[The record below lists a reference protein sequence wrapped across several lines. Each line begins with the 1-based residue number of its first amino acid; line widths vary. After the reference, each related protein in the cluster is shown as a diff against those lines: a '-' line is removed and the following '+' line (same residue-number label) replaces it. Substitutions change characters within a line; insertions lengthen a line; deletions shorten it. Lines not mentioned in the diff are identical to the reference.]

1 MYSTP
6 QILKG
11 KQAKF
16 NSKVPSSGQIVS
28 SIRSFNYNLFSSL
41 CDMLAP
47 FISTDYCTQDS
58 LSFVQ
63 EVSVSDYFMISYD
76 VRGLFTL
83 AVDIMFDNTVSNFQS
98 IKSRTE

>member
-28 SIRSFNYNLFSSL
+28 SIRSFN
-41 CDMLAP
+41 CDMLTP